1 MNSAK
6 MSVILPKYPSGTPK
20 TLCSASPMLQNP
32 FVSPQNPHPYTTKK
46 RQFSARFCGYSVKI
60 THKLPFFGAQHRF
73 VLRFLT
79 FRPERKRTVNRRS
92 SLRSSPA
99 SSLLFR
105 GLSFVSARPSH
116 PPAAPAC
123 PRRFNTALYLFIRSS
138 PISIPSFRIL
148 CGIRRSAAPVR
159 APARSDPRRH
169 RRP

>member
-105 GLSFVSARPSH
+105 GLSFVSARMPQALQYCLVPFHQIFAHQHSLLPH
-116 PPAAPAC
+116 PLWYSAIGCSSASSC
-123 PRRFNTALYLFIRSS
+123 SIRSS
-138 PISIPSFRIL
+138 SSPSPL
-148 CGIRRSAAPVR
+148 RS
-159 APARSDPRRH
+159 SG
-169 RRP
+169 